1 VVLSGHALKDVKS
14 KTQTGKEPFQ
24 GYTSR
29 LLVLDL
35 HLSFGS
41 ISQLYFCFFTF
52 LAEYDPKQTKV
63 LGSGKAQIDRFCVS
77 KKGKEATC
85 PLTTL
90 MNTMVAGLILEETG
104 MEMNRPRVMKPQ
116 KRLGR

>member
-1 VVLSGHALKDVKS
+1 MLKA
-14 KTQTGKEPFQ
+14 QTGKGPFQ
-24 GYTSR
+24 DYTSR
-29 LLVLDL
+29 LLVLGL
-35 HLSFGS
+35 HLSCAS
-41 ISQLYFCFFTF
+41 IPVLHFCLFTI
-52 LAEYDPKQTKV
+52 LAEYGPEQNV
-63 LGSGKAQIDRFCVS
+63 LGSGKTQTDRFWVS